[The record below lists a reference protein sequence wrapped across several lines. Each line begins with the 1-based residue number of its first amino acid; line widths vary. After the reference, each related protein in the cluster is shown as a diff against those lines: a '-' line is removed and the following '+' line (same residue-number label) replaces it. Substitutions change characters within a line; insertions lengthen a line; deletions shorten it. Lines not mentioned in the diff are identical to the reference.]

1 MTNLSA
7 THLESLLAGEV
18 EAEES
23 GPEHD
28 RVEHA
33 DEAEEHG
40 AVHVVLVAH
49 PPPQQHDVH
58 GVAEGAKD
66 GPVNVMHSGR

>member
-1 MTNLSA
+1 M
-7 THLESLLAGEV
+7 
-18 EAEES
+18 EAEQS
-23 GPEHD
+23 RPEHEG
-28 RVEHA
+28 VEHA

-58 GVAEGAKD
+58 RVAEGAQD
-66 GPVNVMHSGR
+66 GPENVI

>member
-18 EAEES
+18 EAEQS
-23 GPEHD
+23 RPEHE

-49 PPPQQHDVH
+49 PSPEEHDVH
-58 GVAEGAKD
+58 GVAEGPQNRPLK
-66 GPVNVMHSGR
+66 VN